1 MALVLL
7 FALALS
13 GAEPPAAPA
22 VDQPAAADAP
32 LASDVKTADPS
43 AIKSN
48 ADGSVTEKVPTREE
62 LEDAIPEGAPQSD
75 YEFVAWCHGALAGQI
90 ELDPIVEKDMDAIEG
105 KAKAAKRRADDA
117 EIAKEHKKYLALYEQ
132 ALVAA
137 EKASP
142 TALHQKGVD
151 AEVLGYKIWGPT
163 RNKAAVWRMVDW
175 GNWEV
180 PPRCEKA
187 AKRLYD
193 SASLLGV
200 ALKSE
205 TPDAQP
211 AADAPRPSEPAKDA
225 PAAETPTPAS
235 DAGAP
240 AKDATPPVVTQTQAK
255 ASPKATRKRTAK
267 IPVSAAAPA
276 PVPPAKDASETPPAP
291 AADAPDPGK
300 EAPPAPDAAP
310 KPQDDGL
317 RGPQ

>member
-1 MALVLL
+1 MALALL

-13 GAEPPAAPA
+13 GAEPPAAPITA
-22 VDQPAAADAP
+22 DQPAAADARTVTVTSGAEP
-32 LASDVKTADPS
+32 K
-43 AIKSN
+43 
-48 ADGSVTEKVPTREE
+48 ADGSVAEKIPTREE
-62 LEDAIPEGAPQSD
+62 LEDAIPDGAPTSD

-117 EIAKEHKKYLALYEQ
+117 EIAKEHKKYLALYAQ
-132 ALVAA
+132 ALSAA

-142 TALHQKGVD
+142 TAIHQKGVD

-163 RNKAAVWRMVDW
+163 RNKAPVWRMVDW

-205 TPDAQP
+205 TETPDAQP
-211 AADAPRPSEPAKDA
+211 AADAAPPSEPAKDA
-225 PAAETPTPAS
+225 PAADTPTTS
-235 DAGAP
+235 NAGEP
-240 AKDATPPVVTQTQAK
+240 AKDAATPTVTETKAK
-255 ASPKATRKRTAK
+255 SPSKTARKRPAK
-267 IPVSAAAPA
+267 STTSAAAP
-276 PVPPAKDASETPPAP
+276 VTPAKDAADTAPAP

-300 EAPPAPDAAP
+300 DAPPTPDPSP

>member
-1 MALVLL
+1 MALALL

-13 GAEPPAAPA
+13 GAEPPATAPA
-22 VDQPAAADAP
+22 DQAPIAAGAPQAADAKP
-32 LASDVKTADPS
+32 SDAPASETK
-43 AIKSN
+43 
-48 ADGSVTEKVPTREE
+48 DGTVTEKAPTREE
-62 LEDAIPEGAPQSD
+62 LEDAVPEGAPKSD
-75 YEFVAWCHGALAGQI
+75 YEFVAWCHGALSGQI

-105 KAKAAKRRADDA
+105 KEKAAKRRADDA
-117 EIAKEHKKYLALYEQ
+117 EIAKEHKKYLALYER
-132 ALVAA
+132 ALAAA

-142 TALHQKGVD
+142 TAIHQKGVD

-163 RNKAAVWRMVDW
+163 RSKAPVWRMVDW

-211 AADAPRPSEPAKDA
+211 APDAAPPNEPAKDA
-225 PAAETPTPAS
+225 PAADAPTAADPAKDTSVAAVTETKAKAPAKTTRKHVAKS
-235 DAGAP
+235 AAAPVAP
-240 AKDATPPVVTQTQAK
+240 AKD
-255 ASPKATRKRTAK
+255 
-267 IPVSAAAPA
+267 SADA
-276 PVPPAKDASETPPAP
+276 PPAQ

-300 EAPPAPDAAP
+300 ETPPADPSP
-310 KPQDDGL
+310 KQGDGL

>member
-1 MALVLL
+1 MALALL
-7 FALALS
+7 FALALW
-13 GAEPPAAPA
+13 GAEPPTSTTGA
-22 VDQPAAADAP
+22 DQPPAADAP
-32 LASDVKTADPS
+32 IAAADKASAPPAAESDAK
-43 AIKSN
+43 
-48 ADGSVTEKVPTREE
+48 ADGSITEKVPTREE
-62 LEDAIPEGAPQSD
+62 QEDAIPEGAPKPD

-163 RNKAAVWRMVDW
+163 RNKAPVWRMVDW

-193 SASLLGV
+193 QASLLGV

-205 TPDAQP
+205 TPEAPPAGDAAP
-211 AADAPRPSEPAKDA
+211 ADPAKDA
-225 PAAETPTPAS
+225 PVADAPATASQPPSQDTSAPTVTENKPK
-235 DAGAP
+235 AP
-240 AKDATPPVVTQTQAK
+240 AKT
-255 ASPKATRKRTAK
+255 SHKRAGK
-267 IPVSAAAPA
+267 SAASSA
-276 PVPPAKDASETPPAP
+276 PVTPAKDTADTPPAP

-300 EAPPAPDAAP
+300 DTPPPTDQSPKAPS
-310 KPQDDGL
+310 DGL

>member
-1 MALVLL
+1 MALALL

-22 VDQPAAADAP
+22 AADQPVV
-32 LASDVKTADPS
+32 ASDAHTVTVTNGTEPKT
-43 AIKSN
+43 
-48 ADGSVTEKVPTREE
+48 DGSMAEKVPTREE
-62 LEDAIPEGAPQSD
+62 LEDAIPEGAPKSD

-151 AEVLGYKIWGPT
+151 AEVIGYKIWGPT
-163 RNKAAVWRMVDW
+163 RSKAPVWRMVDW

-211 AADAPRPSEPAKDA
+211 AADASPPSESTKVGPVADA
-225 PAAETPTPAS
+225 PVTEAS
-235 DAGAP
+235 
-240 AKDATPPVVTQTQAK
+240 Q
-255 ASPKATRKRTAK
+255 
-267 IPVSAAAPA
+267 
-276 PVPPAKDASETPPAP
+276 PAKDASTPAVTETKPNAPAKTTRKHPAKSAAATAATPAKDAGDTPPVP

-300 EAPPAPDAAP
+300 DAPQPTDPSP
-310 KPQDDGL
+310 KSQSDGL